1 MRIEMS
7 HKLAV
12 PSTYQEAIAMR
23 ASMTCKP
30 AEGKLEVDVP
40 L

>member
-7 HKLAV
+7 PKLTV

-23 ASMTCKP
+23 DSMTCKP
-30 AEGKLEVDVP
+30 AEGKLK